1 MKGYKNLLIEEL
13 KSEEDKKEDLFSIN
27 AAIDTYKT
35 GIAPLDYALGYT
47 VKVYDDDDK
56 VTDEYN
62 ALGISGGCN
71 VMWIGKSSTAK
82 TSTALFAAANIV
94 RPYENGTIL
103 HFDLEQAMN
112 ISRARAM
119 TKFSMSEMKGGKYV
133 LRQSDTSVEKIKR
146 TLIKLYKKKKD
157 NPEKYMY
164 NTGKKNEFGEDIIV
178 YEPTVVLI
186 DSIPSLSVELNDNDK
201 KDLKKIEEISSQTD
215 RMRLTG
221 EIGRFYTDLLPYIK
235 LVNIIIISINH
246 IKVNPQMGIVKSPAE
261 LLYLKQDE
269 ALPGGKAPV
278 YLSHILLKSVAI
290 GSAKYNKEDDGFDGF
305 GIQIQIIKSR
315 SNQAGQ
321 TVNIVYDKVRGI
333 DPVRSCINY
342 AKDIGMVGGNKN
354 STYFINEKD
363 KKFAL
368 RTVNEFFREHKEMYK
383 VMYDHIL
390 PSLKE
395 RLSSVEEEELKVIE
409 ESMDY

>member
-47 VKVYDDDDK
+47 VKVYDEDDK
-56 VTDEYN
+56 VSDEYN

-94 RPYENGTIL
+94 RPFKNGTIL

-157 NPEKYMY
+157 NPDKYMY

-261 LLYLKQDE
+261 LLYLAQDE
-269 ALPGGKAPV
+269 ALDFCA
-278 YLSHILLKSVAI
+278 
-290 GSAKYNKEDDGFDGF
+290 
-305 GIQIQIIKSR
+305 
-315 SNQAGQ
+315 
-321 TVNIVYDKVRGI
+321 
-333 DPVRSCINY
+333 
-342 AKDIGMVGGNKN
+342 
-354 STYFINEKD
+354 
-363 KKFAL
+363 
-368 RTVNEFFREHKEMYK
+368 
-383 VMYDHIL
+383 
-390 PSLKE
+390 
-395 RLSSVEEEELKVIE
+395 
-409 ESMDY
+409 

>member
-47 VKVYDDDDK
+47 VKVYDEDDK

-94 RPYENGTIL
+94 RPFENGTIL

-157 NPEKYMY
+157 NPDKYMY

-290 GSAKYNKEDDGFDGF
+290 GSAKYNEEDDGFDGF
-305 GIQIQIIKSR
+305 GIAVQIIKSR

-321 TVNIVYDKVRGI
+321 SVNLVYDKVRGI
-333 DPVRSCINY
+333 DPVRTCINY
-342 AKDIGMVGGNKN
+342 AKEIGMIGGNRN
-354 STYFINEKD
+354 ATYFINEKD
-363 KKFAL
+363 KKFPM
-368 RTVNEFFREHKEMYK
+368 RTVNEYFREHKEMYK
-383 VMYDHIL
+383 IMYDHIL

-395 RLSSVEEEELKVIE
+395 RLSSVDEEDLEVVE